1 MQIKLKLALT
11 LVLASYVH
19 AHAQQTIAYT
29 CDFTNTIGAKWVNGA
44 WVDAKFYP
52 RKSFSLKLENGS
64 VDVKSIAELLGGW
77 GGINTACTYI
87 DSVGS
92 DTKHFRCV
100 QTSVSSKMLIFNP
113 ASKNGAL
120 VSPDGALVPD
130 TWKTKDDI
138 GLEVFKCK

>member
-44 WVDAKFYP
+44 WVDANFYP

-64 VDVKSIAELLGGW
+64 VDVKSIAELFGGW
-77 GGINTACTYI
+77 GGVTVSCSTVKSIDGESMNIRCT
-87 DSVGS
+87 
-92 DTKHFRCV
+92 
-100 QTSVSSKMLIFNP
+100 QNEVSSKMLIFNTT
-113 ASKNGAL
+113 SKNGAL
-120 VSPDGALVPD
+120 VSIDGVVLPD
-130 TWKTKDDI
+130 TWKGKDDI